1 MPPLVP
7 PRFLV
12 RVAHPC
18 KYVKGVPKSG
28 RGDLLDLPTACRVE
42 NFAAADGVTNFADV
56 RVAWNELGIAVQAT
70 VTGKD
75 QPPQGDIDRPRHSD
89 GLTVWLDTRSD
100 RTAHRASRYC
110 HQFHFLP
117 AGAGPDKDEPAFVQS
132 KIHRALQDA
141 PLAAASAVP
150 FRCGS
155 IKGGYKV
162 EAFLPA
168 AVLNGYDPDEH
179 PRLGFYYAVRDSE
192 RGEQTLAV
200 GSDFPFAE
208 DPSLWQVLALLR

>member
-18 KYVKGVPKSG
+18 KYIKAVPRSA
-28 RGDLLDLPTACRVE
+28 RGELLDLPPACRLD
-42 NFAAADGVTNFADV
+42 NFAAADGAANFADL
-56 RVAWNELGIAVQAT
+56 RMAWNELGIAFQAE
-70 VTGKD
+70 VSGKD

-89 GLTVWLDTRSD
+89 GVTLWLDTRAD

-117 AGAGPDKDEPAFVQS
+117 VGGGPDKDEPAFIQT

-150 FRCGS
+150 FRCQAV
-155 IKGGYKV
+155 KGGYII
-162 EAFLPA
+162 EAFLPV
-168 AVLNGYDPDEH
+168 AVLSGFDPEEH
-179 PRLGFYYAVRDSE
+179 PRLGVYYAVRDAE

-200 GSDFPFAE
+200 GAEFPYAE
-208 DPSLWQVLALLR
+208 DPSLWQVLDLSR

>member
-28 RGDLLDLPTACRVE
+28 RGDLLDLPAACRID
-42 NFAAADGVTNFADV
+42 NFAADAAANFADV
-56 RVAWNELGIAVQAT
+56 RFAWNELGIAVQAT

-75 QPPQGDIDRPRHSD
+75 QAPQGDVDRPRHSD
-89 GLTVWLDTRSD
+89 GLTVWVDTRSD

-141 PLAAASAVP
+141 PLAAASAVA
-150 FRCGS
+150 FRCGPV
-155 IKGGYKV
+155 KGGYRV

-168 AVLNGYDPDEH
+168 AVLNGFDPEEH
-179 PRLGFYYAVRDSE
+179 PRLGVYYAVRDSE
-192 RGEQTLAV
+192 KGEQTLSV
-200 GSDFPFAE
+200 GSEFPYAE
-208 DPSLWQVLALLR
+208 DPSLWQVLDLIR